1 MSGHFKIFGMQLC
14 KRPFFVKNYEEFPH
28 FPSFF
33 CKDFFFARQICFH
46 GKLIARCRASLAEP
60 FSTSHSLRFQPVC
73 HFHRI
78 AWFPHL
84 QQYFTFKSKPFCEL
98 IIIKNSCVPSPQILP
113 PELNSRNNRLWKV
126 LFVGLGFALM
136 CCIVLIWVCIIKLL
150 WVWSD

>member
-1 MSGHFKIFGMQLC
+1 MQLC
-14 KRPFFVKNYEEFPH
+14 KRPFSVDNYEDFPH

-33 CKDFFFARQICFH
+33 CKDFFRETNLFSREANCSLQ
-46 GKLIARCRASLAEP
+46 GIAGGTFLYITFFEVSTCLSFSQNRMI
-60 FSTSHSLRFQPVC
+60 STSSAIFYFQIKTN
-73 HFHRI
+73 FWI
-78 AWFPHL
+78 N
-84 QQYFTFKSKPFCEL
+84 YK
-98 IIIKNSCVPSPQILP
+98 KNSSVPSPQILP